1 MENDLIERLQQLPL
15 GKIAYFKSVGSTN
28 DIVAAW
34 AIEGAPEFSLAVADE
49 QTKGRGRSGRSW
61 YTPSGATLTF
71 SILLKPAMQDE
82 SSSPARASAL
92 GALALCQ
99 ALEDGYSLAPA
110 IKWPNDVLLE
120 EMKISGILAE
130 AHWLG
135 DKLQAVVLGMG
146 INLAPSSLPPAESL
160 TFPAS
165 YLEAHAGGQIDRGSL
180 LRSILENM
188 LDWKPEMNAPEFIQA
203 WENRLAFKGQ
213 TVRLFSTPADEVV
226 GRLIGLSDAGHLKLQ
241 TADGELRLFQ
251 AGEIH
256 LRPHVD
262 R

>member
-1 MENDLIERLQQLPL
+1 MENDLIERLKQLPL

-28 DIVAAW
+28 DVVAGW
-34 AIEGAPEFSLAVADE
+34 AAEGAPEFSLAVADE

-61 YTPSGATLTF
+61 YTPPNATLTF
-71 SILLKPAMQDE
+71 SILLKPAMQDKT
-82 SSSPARASAL
+82 SSLARASAL

-99 ALEDGYSLAPA
+99 ALEDSYSLAPA

-120 EMKISGILAE
+120 EMKISGVLAE

-146 INLAPSSLPPAESL
+146 INLAPSALPPAESL

-165 YLEAHAGGQIDRGSL
+165 YLEAHVGAEIDRGSL
-180 LRSILENM
+180 LKSILEN
-188 LDWKPEMNAPEFIQA
+188 LVGWKAKMNTPEFIKA

-213 TVRLFSTPADEVV
+213 TVRLFSTPTDEVAGKLV
-226 GRLIGLSDAGHLKLQ
+226 GLTSAGHLKLQ
-241 TADGELRLFQ
+241 TADGGLRLFQ

-256 LRPHVD
+256 LRPRVD